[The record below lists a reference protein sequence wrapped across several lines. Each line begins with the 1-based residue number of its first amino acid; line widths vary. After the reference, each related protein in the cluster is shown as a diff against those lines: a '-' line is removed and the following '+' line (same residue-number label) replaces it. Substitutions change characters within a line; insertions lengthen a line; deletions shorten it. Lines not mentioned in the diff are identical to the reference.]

1 MQIKRLYQQF
11 MDLAPHLAK
20 LLPVLEHVVIGTNFT
35 GALAGGAAAAAVV
48 DLAPVHTHLDEMT
61 RANALLLRQLQD
73 QTIQIAGVEEE
84 VRRLRMALEHSER
97 RVERVELEIASL
109 GLWVKGLGGAA
120 VLLLAVVA
128 ILVYVLHA
136 K

>member
-20 LLPVLEHVVIGTNFT
+20 LLPVLEHLVIGTNFT

-61 RANALLLRQLQD
+61 KANAALLRQLQD

-97 RVERVELEIASL
+97 RVERVELELASL
-109 GLWVKGLGGAA
+109 GLWVKLMGGAT
-120 VLLLAVVA
+120 VLLLAVLGVM
-128 ILVYVLHA
+128 LYVLHA
-136 K
+136 H